1 MQSDPPNNR
10 SNDMTQSRDDSA
22 GDCVQDHKSA
32 DIHSHDHGHSHDHS
46 HDVDFSNINTGFIIA
61 ISANLIFTGLEAFYG
76 FLSNSVSLLGDAG
89 HNLSDVLGL
98 LLAWGASYLAT
109 RKSSELY
116 SYGFRRTTILA
127 AIINAM
133 TLVFAAGYIAYESI
147 EKFFVPTPMDEV
159 IVMVVAAI
167 GILVNA
173 GSAMLFM
180 KGNKED
186 LNLKGAYLHLAYDA
200 AISAAVVVGACI
212 SYFTGWLFVDPL
224 LGLIIVTVIL
234 LGTWGLLRDSTNL
247 ILDAVPEDCDRDSV
261 KNYLENISGVSEVHD
276 LHIWAMSTFENCMT
290 AHLVMPENTL
300 WDSDSSY
307 EDIGRIMKRDY
318 NIHHVTLQVEK
329 DRSCSNHDC

>member
-1 MQSDPPNNR
+1 MHPNDKN
-10 SNDMTQSRDDSA
+10 SSSEKHENA
-22 GDCVQDHKSA
+22 
-32 DIHSHDHGHSHDHS
+32 HSHGDGAHGHHGHDHHSHGHSHNHS
-46 HDVDFSNINTGFIIA
+46 HDFDFSKINTGFIIA
-61 ISANLIFTGLEAFYG
+61 ITANLAFTILEAVYG
-76 FLSNSVSLLGDAG
+76 YLSNSVSLMGDAG

-116 SYGFRRTTILA
+116 SYGFRKTTILA

-133 TLVFAAGYIAYESI
+133 TLIFAAGFIAIESI
-147 EKFFVPTPMDEV
+147 EKFFSPSPMDEV
-159 IVMVVAAI
+159 VVMIVASI

-173 GSAMLFM
+173 GTAMLFM
-180 KGNKED
+180 KGSKED

-212 SYFTGWLFVDPL
+212 SFYTGWLLVDPI
-224 LGLIIVTVIL
+224 LGLIIVAVIL

-247 ILDAVPEDCDRDSV
+247 ILDAVPENCSRQGV
-261 KNYLENISGVSEVHD
+261 KEYLEGIAGVSEVHD

-300 WDSDSSY
+300 WESESSY
-307 EDIGRIMKRDY
+307 EEIGQVMKRDY
-318 NIHHVTLQVEK
+318 NIHHITLQVEK
-329 DRSCSNHDC
+329 DFSCLNNNC

>member
-1 MQSDPPNNR
+1 MQNNHSEKSDH
-10 SNDMTQSRDDSA
+10 
-22 GDCVQDHKSA
+22 GHE
-32 DIHSHDHGHSHDHS
+32 HSHAALGHNHDHGHGHSHGHNHS
-46 HDVDFSNINTGFIIA
+46 HDYDFSSINTGFIIA
-61 ISANLIFTGLEAFYG
+61 ITANLIFTILEAVYG

-109 RKSSELY
+109 RKSTELY
-116 SYGFRRTTILA
+116 SYGFRKTTILA

-133 TLVFAAGYIAYESI
+133 TLVFAAGYIAIESV
-147 EKFFVPTPMDEV
+147 EKFFTPSPMDEMV
-159 IVMVVAAI
+159 VMVVAGI

-173 GSAMLFM
+173 GTAMIFM
-180 KGNKED
+180 KSSKED

-224 LGLIIVTVIL
+224 LGLIIVVVIL

-247 ILDAVPEDCDRDSV
+247 ILDAVPEGCSRQGV
-261 KNYLENISGVSEVHD
+261 KEYLESLSGVSEVHD

-300 WDSDSSY
+300 WESESSY
-307 EDIGRIMKRDY
+307 EEIGRVMRRDY

-329 DRSCSNHDC
+329 DFTCSTNQC